1 MTTDLSVRFL
11 GRKIKPYAFA
21 VSLTM
26 FVLAYMMF
34 GHLAVGE
41 SFRGWQGNVAGVAA
55 VVSAVWLSFG
65 WWWQKQSFLEWGLLL
80 ACGGWMVVSSVLAFE
95 FGVFYHNTLLAFCWA
110 VASVGS
116 WVLERSQGE

>member
-1 MTTDLSVRFL
+1 VSTYLSVRLF

-21 VSLTM
+21 LSLTM

-34 GHLAVGE
+34 NHLAVGE
-41 SFRGWQGNVAGVAA
+41 FLRGWQGTVAGVTAA
-55 VVSAVWLSFG
+55 VSAVWLSLG
-65 WWWQKQSFLEWGLLL
+65 WWLQKQPFLEWGLLL
-80 ACGGWMVVSSVLAFE
+80 ATGAWMVVSSVLAFE